1 MDYIINPWWFYLI
14 GVVNSLGFVVK
25 IICVLL
31 GLPWICSFAVYV
43 LNAFDPDEETSPDG
57 KEAFKMTTIIFIP
70 ILLLAIFV
78 PSKDTM
84 NKMLIADTLTKQNI
98 EAGADFTQ
106 DQIAKVIDKITEA
119 AKEAKK
125 DRSNLIL

>member
-1 MDYIINPWWFYLI
+1 MDYIIDPWLFYLI
-14 GVVNSLGFVVK
+14 GVVNSVGFVIK
-25 IICVLL
+25 ILSAL
-31 GLPWICSFAVYV
+31 WGLFWICSFVAYA
-43 LNAFDPDEETSPDG
+43 LNAFDPDEETNPDG
-57 KEAFKMTTIIFIP
+57 KEAFKITTIIFIP
-70 ILLLAIFV
+70 ILLLAIFI

-84 NKMLIADTLTKQNI
+84 NKMLIANTLTKQNI

-125 DRSNLIL
+125 DK